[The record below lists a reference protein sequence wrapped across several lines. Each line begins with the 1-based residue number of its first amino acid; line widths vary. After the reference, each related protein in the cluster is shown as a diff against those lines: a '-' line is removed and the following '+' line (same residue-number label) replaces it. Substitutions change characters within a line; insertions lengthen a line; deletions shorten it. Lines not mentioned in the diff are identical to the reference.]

1 MSFGSNAALYDRAR
15 PSYPKALIDDLMAPA
30 PRDVLDV
37 GCGTGK
43 AGRLLVE
50 RGCTVTGV
58 EPDPAMAEV
67 ARSHGLM
74 VEPGTFE
81 TWEPGD
87 RRFDLLTAGQSWH
100 WVDPAVGP
108 TKAAAVLRP
117 GGQLA
122 LFWNVG
128 THQPQAQAAL
138 DEVYQRLAPGIA
150 LSTTALGHHDR
161 DERERVAPS
170 VDSLGFQSVVA
181 RTYPWDERYS
191 RQAWLDFL
199 STHSDHAG
207 LPAAQRAAL
216 LSAVGATIDELG
228 GSLTFHFQT
237 ALVLA
242 TL

>member
-15 PSYPKALIDDLMAPA
+15 PSYPKALIDDLVAPA

-67 ARSHGLM
+67 ARSHGLA
-74 VEPGTFE
+74 VELGTFE
-81 TWEPGD
+81 TWEAGD
-87 RRFDLLTAGQSWH
+87 RRFHLLTAGQSWH

-108 TKAAAVLRP
+108 AKAAALLSP
-117 GGQLA
+117 GGHLA

-128 THQPQAQAAL
+128 THEPHAQAAL
-138 DEVYQRLAPGIA
+138 DEVYERFAPEIA
-150 LSTTALGHHDR
+150 QSTTALGHHDR

-170 VDSLGFQSVVA
+170 VDSLGFGDVTG
-181 RTYPWDERYS
+181 RTYPWEQRYS

-199 STHSDHAG
+199 ATHSDHAG

-216 LSAVGATIDELG
+216 LDAVGATIDELG

-242 TL
+242 TA